1 MAIRERLYAS
11 VIGWGGWTF
20 RVISSKAGVRYIDL
34 RKRSVEDLSRL
45 LSGTITP
52 DDRHN
57 EAVLAQ
63 LHEYLE
69 AQRRTF
75 DVVLD
80 LRGTPFQKAVWDRL
94 LNIPYGETR
103 SYAEVAA
110 SIGRPTALRAVGRAV
125 GANPVSIVIPCHRVI
140 GKDGSLV
147 GYGGGLPLKERLL
160 ALEQGSLDL

>member
-1 MAIRERLYAS
+1 MAIKERLYAS

-34 RKRSVEDLSRL
+34 RKRSVEELSRL
-45 LSGTITP
+45 LNGTITP

-57 EAVLAQ
+57 ETVLAQ

-75 DVVLD
+75 DVPLD
-80 LRGTPFQKAVWDRL
+80 LRGTPFQQAVWDRL

-103 SYAEVAA
+103 FYAEVAA

-125 GANPVSIVIPCHRVI
+125 GANPVCIVIPCHRVI

>member
-1 MAIRERLYAS
+1 MAIKERLAAS

-34 RKRSVEDLSRL
+34 HKRSVEDMSRL
-45 LSGTITP
+45 LNGTITP

-57 EAVLAQ
+57 ETVLAQ

-69 AQRRTF
+69 GKRRTF
-75 DVVLD
+75 DVPLD
-80 LRGTPFQKAVWDRL
+80 LRGTPFQQAVWNQL
-94 LNIPYGETR
+94 LRIPYGETR
-103 SYAEVAA
+103 SYSEVAA

>member
-1 MAIRERLYAS
+1 MAIKERLAAS

-34 RKRSVEDLSRL
+34 HKRSVEDMSRL
-45 LSGTITP
+45 LRGTITP

-57 EAVLAQ
+57 ETVLAQ

-69 AQRRTF
+69 GKRRTF
-75 DVVLD
+75 DVPLD
-80 LRGTPFQKAVWDRL
+80 LRGTPFQQAVWNQL
-94 LNIPYGETR
+94 LRIPYGETR
-103 SYAEVAA
+103 SYSEVAA

>member
-1 MAIRERLYAS
+1 MAIKERLYAS

-34 RKRSVEDLSRL
+34 RKRSVEDLSRRL
-45 LSGTITP
+45 NGTITP

-57 EAVLAQ
+57 ETVLAQ

-75 DVVLD
+75 DVPID
-80 LRGTPFQKAVWDRL
+80 LRGTPFQQAVWDRL
-94 LNIPYGETR
+94 LEIPYGETR

>member
-1 MAIRERLYAS
+1 
-11 VIGWGGWTF
+11 
-20 RVISSKAGVRYIDL
+20 
-34 RKRSVEDLSRL
+34 VEDMSRL
-45 LSGTITP
+45 LNGTITP

-57 EAVLAQ
+57 ETVLAQ

-69 AQRRTF
+69 GKRRTF
-75 DVVLD
+75 DVPLD
-80 LRGTPFQKAVWDRL
+80 LRGTPFQQAVWNQL
-94 LNIPYGETR
+94 LRIPYGETR
-103 SYAEVAA
+103 SYSEVAA

>member
-1 MAIRERLYAS
+1 MAIKERLAAS

-20 RVISSKAGVRYIDL
+20 RVISSKTGVRYIDL
-34 RKRSVEDLSRL
+34 RKRSVEDLSL
-45 LSGTITP
+45 LLNGTITP

-57 EAVLAQ
+57 ETVLDQ

-69 AQRRTF
+69 GQRRTF
-75 DVVLD
+75 DVPLD
-80 LRGTPFQKAVWDRL
+80 LRGTPFQEAVWNQL
-94 LNIPYGETR
+94 LKIPYGGTR
-103 SYAEVAA
+103 SYADVAA
-110 SIGRPTALRAVGRAV
+110 SIGRPTALRAVGGAV
-125 GANPVSIVIPCHRVI
+125 AANPISIIIPCHRVI

>member
-11 VIGWGGWTF
+11 VIGWGGWSF

-34 RKRSVEDLSRL
+34 RRRSVEDLSRL

-57 EAVLAQ
+57 ETVLAQ

-75 DVVLD
+75 DVPLD
-80 LRGTPFQKAVWDRL
+80 LRGTSFQQAVWDRL
-94 LNIPYGETR
+94 LHIPYGETR

>member
-1 MAIRERLYAS
+1 MAIRERLYSS
-11 VIGWGGWTF
+11 VIGWGGWAF
-20 RVISSKAGVRYIDL
+20 RVVSSREGVRYIDL

-45 LSGTITP
+45 LSSTITP

-57 EAVLAQ
+57 ETVLAQ

-75 DVVLD
+75 DVPLD
-80 LRGTPFQKAVWDRL
+80 LRGTPFQQAVWDRL
-94 LNIPYGETR
+94 LEIPYGETR

-110 SIGRPTALRAVGRAV
+110 SIGRPSALRAVGRAV